1 MTAKMPVVC
10 IHGALRSRLG
20 MWPTA
25 VYLRRLGF
33 DAKTFGYPTRSG
45 QLLDHAQRLDA
56 FIDSWLPEDAP
67 ELGFLTHSM
76 GGLVVRA
83 WLANTT
89 RVAAHPLNV
98 RVAMLSPPNQ
108 GSALARRNAKN
119 PLFHLL
125 YGDAAQALSA
135 PTAPDLPP
143 VPEDASVLVLAGGK
157 GDPRGY
163 NPLLEGDDDGV
174 VAVAEM
180 GLPDVEPTFVGGVH
194 GALQWTPSV
203 VQRAA
208 EFLRPE
214 AREGAA
220 S

>member
-1 MTAKMPVVC
+1 MPVVC

-25 VYLRRLGF
+25 AYLRRQGF
-33 DAKTFGYPTRSG
+33 DAKTFGYPTRTG
-45 QLLDHAQRLDA
+45 QLLDHARRLDA
-56 FIDSWLPEDAP
+56 FLQAWRPEGLS

-83 WLANTT
+83 WLAIHGG
-89 RVAAHPLNV
+89 ALDV

-108 GSALARRNAKN
+108 GSALARRNANN

-125 YGDAAQALSA
+125 YGDAAAALSA
-135 PTAPDLPP
+135 PTPPDLPP
-143 VPEDASVLVLAGGK
+143 TPPGVRVLVLAGGK
-157 GDPRGY
+157 GDPSGY

-194 GALQWTPSV
+194 GALQWRPSV
-203 VQRAA
+203 VDRAA
-208 EFLRPE
+208 SFLRGEPE
-214 AREGAA
+214 A
-220 S
+220 SP